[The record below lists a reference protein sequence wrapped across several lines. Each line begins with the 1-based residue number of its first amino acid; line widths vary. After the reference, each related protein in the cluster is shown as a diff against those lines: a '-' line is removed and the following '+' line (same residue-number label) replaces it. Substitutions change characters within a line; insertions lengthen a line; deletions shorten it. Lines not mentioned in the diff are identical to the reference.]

1 MKSSLLASIGLISF
15 YLGYLFYSKY
25 ISKTIFREKTD
36 EKTPAHSYNDG
47 VDFVPTNKNIL
58 LGHHFTSIAGAAP
71 IIGPCIA
78 LYWGWLPAFIWI
90 VIGIIFMGAVHDY
103 GALVIS
109 AKEKGQTIA
118 SLSSKVLNSRVRIMF
133 LLFVACLTWLVLAVF
148 ANAIAG
154 LFINNPSSV
163 IPINI
168 EILIAI
174 IIGIVIYKKN
184 WNALI
189 PSILALIALYFFIFV
204 GTKVPISLSD
214 FGVQNEKQVW
224 IVFLFI
230 YSSIASLLPVWVLL
244 QPRDYI
250 NSHQLFVGLGLIY
263 FSIFIINPNIS
274 APAINIPEHGPSI
287 FPFLFITVAC
297 GAISGFHGLVSS
309 GTTSKQLNRFSEAR
323 QIGYGSMLG
332 EGALGLASLIAAAAG
347 LSLVAGCSFE
357 GFYGTWET
365 ASSNGAIPFISG
377 SSAMLEKIGFSNIVA
392 STLISVLVISFAA
405 TTLDTATRIQRMIMV
420 ELGSVLRINFLK
432 NKYFATIVGV
442 LPAYLLVSNGMG
454 GKLWPIFGTSN
465 QMLAALTLM
474 IISIYYWKKSRN
486 VIPLVV
492 PMIFLIFVTLTA
504 LISKTHMF
512 FQNNDYLLLS
522 LNTILIGLI
531 FWMVAEGFI
540 LVRSKSNDK

>member
-25 ISKTIFREKTD
+25 ISKTIFREKTNK
-36 EKTPAHSYNDG
+36 KTPAHSYNDG
-47 VDFVPTNKNIL
+47 VDFVPTHKNIL

-109 AKEKGQTIA
+109 AKEKGQTIGR
-118 SLSSKVLNSRVRIMF
+118 LSSKVLNSRVRIMF

-154 LFINNPSSV
+154 LFIKNPSSV

-174 IIGIVIYKKN
+174 IIGILVYKKN

-204 GTKVPISLSD
+204 GTKSPISLSD
-214 FGVQNEKQVW
+214 FGVQNEKHVW

-263 FSIFIINPNIS
+263 FSIFVINPNIS
-274 APAINIPEHGPSI
+274 APAINISEHGPSI

-309 GTTSKQLNRFSEAR
+309 GTTSKQLNSFSEAR

-357 GFYGTWET
+357 GFYGTWEI

-420 ELGSVLRINFLK
+420 ELGSALRIELLK
-432 NKYFATIVGV
+432 NKYFATLVGV

-454 GKLWPIFGTSN
+454 GKLWPVFGTSN

-474 IISIYYWKKSRN
+474 IISIYFWKKGRN
-486 VIPLVV
+486 VTPLVV
-492 PMIFLIFVTLTA
+492 PMIFLIFITLTA

-522 LNTILIGLI
+522 VNTILIGLI
-531 FWMVAEGFI
+531 FWMVAEGFL

>member
-25 ISKTIFREKTD
+25 ISETIFREKTNK
-36 EKTPAHSYNDG
+36 KTPARSYNDG
-47 VDFVPTNKNIL
+47 VDFVPTHKNIL

-109 AKEKGQTIA
+109 AKEKGQTIGR
-118 SLSSKVLNSRVRIMF
+118 LSSKVLNSRVRIMF

-154 LFINNPSSV
+154 LFIKNPSSV

-174 IIGIVIYKKN
+174 IIGILVYKKN

-204 GTKVPISLSD
+204 GTKSPISLSD
-214 FGVQNEKQVW
+214 FGVQNEKHVW

-274 APAINIPEHGPSI
+274 APAINIPENGPSI

-309 GTTSKQLNRFSEAR
+309 GTTSKQLNSFREAR

-357 GFYGTWET
+357 GFYGTWEI

-392 STLISVLVISFAA
+392 STLVSVLVISFAA

-420 ELGSVLRINFLK
+420 ELGSALRINVLK

-454 GKLWPIFGTSN
+454 GKLWPVFGTSN

-474 IISIYYWKKSRN
+474 IISIYFWKKGRN
-486 VIPLVV
+486 VMPLVV
-492 PMIFLIFVTLTA
+492 PMIFLIFVTLAA

-522 LNTILIGLI
+522 VNTILIGLI

>member
-36 EKTPAHSYNDG
+36 KKTPAHSYNDG
-47 VDFVPTNKNIL
+47 VDFVPTHKNIL

-109 AKEKGQTIA
+109 AKEKGQTIGR
-118 SLSSKVLNSRVRIMF
+118 LSSKVLNSRVRIMF

-154 LFINNPSSV
+154 LFIKNPSSV

-174 IIGIVIYKKN
+174 IIGILVYKKN

-204 GTKVPISLSD
+204 GTKSPISLSD
-214 FGVQNEKQVW
+214 FGVQNEKHVW

-263 FSIFIINPNIS
+263 FSIFVINPNIS
-274 APAINIPEHGPSI
+274 APAINISEHGPSI

-309 GTTSKQLNRFSEAR
+309 GTTSKQLNSFSEAR

-357 GFYGTWET
+357 GFYGTWEI

-377 SSAMLEKIGFSNIVA
+377 SSAMLEKIGFSNIIA

-420 ELGSVLRINFLK
+420 ELGSALRIELLK
-432 NKYFATIVGV
+432 NKYFATLVGV

-454 GKLWPIFGTSN
+454 GKLWPVFGTSN

-474 IISIYYWKKSRN
+474 IISIYFWKKGRN
-486 VIPLVV
+486 VTPLVV
-492 PMIFLIFVTLTA
+492 PMIFLIFITLTA

-522 LNTILIGLI
+522 VNTILIGLI
-531 FWMVAEGFI
+531 FWMVAEGFL